1 MAYSCIVLR
10 GENGITLKVTLSSY
24 GWVNRIVRM
33 GKFYRQIDRYMKE
46 RGVSMMAL
54 KKGTEKY
61 PTRVLAQEQHLV
73 RYHYPHKEFQL
84 NIVLQSKN
92 VATNMLYLV

>member
-1 MAYSCIVLR
+1 
-10 GENGITLKVTLSSY
+10 
-24 GWVNRIVRM
+24 
-33 GKFYRQIDRYMKE
+33 
-46 RGVSMMAL
+46 MMAL
-54 KKGTEKY
+54 KKDTEKY

-73 RYHYPHKEFQL
+73 RSHYPHKEFQL